1 MKIAVIGAHGKSG
14 SLICEEATRRGHD
27 VTAIVRRNDP
37 VNAQAT
43 IVKDTLDLQ
52 ASDLAGFD
60 VVVDA
65 LGFFTPETLPLH
77 STSLK
82 HIADCLAGTN
92 TRLLVVGGAGS
103 LTVDDKGTTLDDTP
117 EFPDDFKP
125 LAKAMA
131 KGLAEL
137 HERDDVDW
145 TYLSPAADFQA
156 DGARTDRYAF
166 AGEMLATNDKGE
178 SYLSDA
184 DMAQAMLDEAENGS
198 HTRERISVYTK

>member
-1 MKIAVIGAHGKSG
+1 MHTASLG

-43 IVKDTLDLQ
+43 IVKDALDLY
-52 ASDLAGFD
+52 ASDLAGSD

-131 KGLAEL
+131 RAS
-137 HERDDVDW
+137 
-145 TYLSPAADFQA
+145 LSFTNAMASTGHTSAQQQISKLMEHAPTATPLLEKCSPPTTKAN
-156 DGARTDRYAF
+156 RT
-166 AGEMLATNDKGE
+166 
-178 SYLSDA
+178 
-184 DMAQAMLDEAENGS
+184 
-198 HTRERISVYTK
+198 